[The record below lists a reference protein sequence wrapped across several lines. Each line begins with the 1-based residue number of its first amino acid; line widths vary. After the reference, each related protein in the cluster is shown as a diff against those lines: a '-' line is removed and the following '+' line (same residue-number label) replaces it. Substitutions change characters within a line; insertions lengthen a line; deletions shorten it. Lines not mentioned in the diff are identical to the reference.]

1 MPVYEFVCARCGS
14 RSELFVRSVSTSV
27 VPPAC
32 SKKGCRGELKR
43 VPSAFTRHLTTQDKI
58 VEAEARFGK
67 EVDAAMG
74 PEMDLG
80 KYTSRY
86 EEAARDL
93 PPPDVP

>member
-1 MPVYEFVCARCGS
+1 MPVYEFVCTQCGS
-14 RSELFVRSVSTSV
+14 RSEVFVRAVSSSV
-27 VPPAC
+27 PAPAC
-32 SKKGCRGELKR
+32 AKRGCKGELKR
-43 VPSAFTRHLTTQDKI
+43 VPSAFTRHLTVQDKI
-58 VEAEARFGK
+58 VEAEAKFGK

-86 EEAARDL
+86 EKAAKDL